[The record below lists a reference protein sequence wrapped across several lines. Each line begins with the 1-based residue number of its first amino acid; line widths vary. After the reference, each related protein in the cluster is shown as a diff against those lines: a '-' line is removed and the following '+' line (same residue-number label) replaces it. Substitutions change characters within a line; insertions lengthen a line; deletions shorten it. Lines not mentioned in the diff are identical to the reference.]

1 MLRLIVQQYRLIVSI
16 EFVIKGLIREGKK
29 KKPRHIH
36 ICTIHTYFTSKI
48 QCFFF
53 SNNCTLLLKNC
64 TCNLFCQQLGN
75 KEIMRMYL
83 YLFEN
88 GCICVC
94 MYIYMFTYYI
104 YFEILKSLVI
114 LANWLALIGAIFSLI
129 APFFA
134 LNRIFFALRTCL
146 ILKLRMC
153 LRPNCTPLSSITI
166 L

>member
-1 MLRLIVQQYRLIVSI
+1 MMHDTYIFHIKNTML
-16 EFVIKGLIREGKK
+16 
-29 KKPRHIH
+29 
-36 ICTIHTYFTSKI
+36 
-48 QCFFF
+48 FFF

-64 TCNLFCQQLGN
+64 TCNLFCQQLGTRN

-83 YLFEN
+83 YLFQN
-88 GCICVC
+88 GCISVC
-94 MYIYMFTYYI
+94 MYIYMFTYHI

-114 LANWLALIGAIFSLI
+114 LANWLALIGAIFSLM

>member
-1 MLRLIVQQYRLIVSI
+1 MKPHLPMNRSCYAQIYRSTASFNCIHRI
-16 EFVIKGLIREGKK
+16 CNKRFNKGRK
-29 KKPRHIH
+29 KKPW
-36 ICTIHTYFTSKI
+36 CTIHTYFTSKI
-48 QCFFF
+48 RCFFFF

-64 TCNLFCQQLGN
+64 TCNLFCQHLGN

-88 GCICVC
+88 GCMCVC

-114 LANWLALIGAIFSLI
+114 LANWLALIGAIFLLI

-134 LNRIFFALRTCL
+134 LNLFFLF
-146 ILKLRMC
+146 
-153 LRPNCTPLSSITI
+153 CTAYLFDFEITHVFKT
-166 L
+166 

>member
-16 EFVIKGLIREGKK
+16 VFVIKGLIREGKK
-29 KKPRHIH
+29 SHDARYIH
-36 ICTIHTYFTSKI
+36 ISHQKYNA
-48 QCFFF
+48 FFF